1 MKLFRFFEDNHIEI
15 QDGELTGGV
24 IKVSET
30 EAYRADAES
39 IGFFLSAPYFGWGK
53 PKRLPVVTARVGDA
67 TPLFPLGDNY
77 LPEELVTEEE
87 LKDFENASFLET
99 QLKIE
104 KGESGSK
111 KLQERIMLILISI
124 LGAAFAVIAIFAGL
138 PMFKDNILN
147 LNKEAPIE
155 AVPIQATDPNNINGG
170 NNNGIFTEQTQPINS
185 QLYGDNTRI
194 EREAN

>member
-1 MKLFRFFEDNHIEI
+1 MKLFRFFEDNHIDI

-24 IKVSET
+24 MRVSET

-53 PKRLPVVTARVGDA
+53 PKRVPVVTTRVGDA
-67 TPLFPLGDNY
+67 TPLFPLADNY
-77 LPEELVTEEE
+77 LSEELVSEEE

-104 KGESGSK
+104 QGDTKSK
-111 KLQERIMLILISI
+111 KLQERIMLIVIGI

-138 PMFKDNILN
+138 PMFKDNVLN
-147 LNKEAPIE
+147 LNKETPIE
-155 AVPIQATDPNNINGG
+155 AVPVQATDPNNNNGG
-170 NNNGIFTEQTQPINS
+170 NNGILTEQTQPINS
-185 QLYGDNTRI
+185 QLYGNSTI
-194 EREAN
+194 N